1 MVIKVYD
8 GSTTSRLTFEASG
21 SSGNILQV
29 SNITGFSEYRDGDNL
44 VLLASNG
51 TDNLTV
57 IGAYSDGSRLDFI
70 EYYGAN
76 GELIAKRL
84 VSSNETV
91 PSSGLHFFAGTSQD
105 DVIDGSRAASISAT
119 GYIGHDEITGS
130 DGSDYIDGG
139 AGNDTLNGGA
149 GDDIIYG
156 GDGDDTINDGRGDD
170 FIDAGE
176 GIDTYFRDMDV
187 TNPDEKWILHV
198 DLVREGLF
206 SPDFGDGNLRGD
218 VLKNFE
224 NVDIDGSLDTIIT
237 GDDFDNVLSAD
248 QGNDELYG
256 GSGNDKLYG
265 GNNNDKLYG
274 GNGNDKSYG
283 QAGNDSLYM
292 DAGNDTLDGGT
303 GTDWL
308 YVTGSTNSVVNLAKT
323 TGQNTGYGTDIIKN
337 IENASGG
344 SGVDKFYGTGSVNIL
359 KGNNGNDVLSGK
371 NGNDKLYGGNNNDKL
386 YGGSGNDLLKGDAG
400 RDTLQGDA
408 GKDRMFGGSGADK
421 FVFRI
426 TSDSNASASKADVI
440 KDFTQGQ
447 DKIDLHFIDASTKI
461 SGNNAFTFDGTT
473 SFGTSNQGD
482 IYFKQFNNAGTAKDY
497 TMVYIDTDS
506 DRGTEMSIKLMGL
519 YELTANDFIL

>member
-1 MVIKVYD
+1 MAIIKAYD
-8 GSTTSRLTFEASG
+8 GSTTSQLTFEASG
-21 SSGNILQV
+21 SSGNTLQV

-44 VLLASNG
+44 VLFASNG
-51 TDNLTV
+51 IDKLTV

-70 EYYGAN
+70 EYYGTN

-156 GDGDDTINDGRGDD
+156 GDGDDTINDGVGTDYVD
-170 FIDAGE
+170 GGA
-176 GIDTYFRDMDV
+176 GIDTFQRNLSKDYNDYAFTTV
-187 TNPDEKWILHV
+187 V
-198 DLVREGLF
+198 DLSAGKFYSVGYEN
-206 SPDFGDGNLRGD
+206 DFDTL
-218 VLKNFE
+218 VSIE
-224 NVDIDGSLDTIIT
+224 NVNMT
-237 GDDFDNVLSAD
+237 GNFHDRI
-248 QGNDELYG
+248 YG
-256 GSGNDKLYG
+256 TG
-265 GNNNDKLYG
+265 GNN
-274 GNGNDKSYG
+274 
-283 QAGNDSLYM
+283 
-292 DAGNDTLDGGT
+292 T
-303 GTDWL
+303 
-308 YVTGSTNSVVNLAKT
+308 
-323 TGQNTGYGTDIIKN
+323 
-337 IENASGG
+337 
-344 SGVDKFYGTGSVNIL
+344 L

-386 YGGSGNDLLKGDAG
+386 YGGNGADKVYGQAGNDSLYMDAGNDTLDGGSGADWLYVTGSTNSVINLAKTTGQNTGYGTDIIKNIEHASGGTGVDKFYGTGGNNTLKGNNGNDVLSGKNGNDKLYGGNNNDKLYGGNGNDLLKGGAG

-408 GKDRMFGGSGADK
+408 GKDTMFGGSGADT
-421 FVFRI
+421 FVFKK
-426 TSDSNASASKADVI
+426 TSDSKVGASKADVI
-440 KDFTQGQ
+440 KDFQQGV
-447 DKIDLHFIDASTKI
+447 DVIDLSAIDASTKL

-482 IYFKQFNNAGTAKDY
+482 IYYKQFNNAGTSNDY

-519 YELTANDFIL
+519 HNLTADDFIL